1 MTNTFCFPRH
11 WEGKRG
17 GYDVDDKKPEEF
29 FSGFLISCGFACF
42 SQLLTADSHIRRM
55 PLDLAI
61 QRERVRNQGLG

>member
-1 MTNTFCFPRH
+1 
-11 WEGKRG
+11 
-17 GYDVDDKKPEEF
+17 VDDKKPEEI

-61 QRERVRNQGLG
+61 QQERVRNQGLG